1 MKPDKLTLSLL
12 FDCYGA
18 LLTEK
23 QRECFDLHCN
33 QDLTLAEIA
42 ELMGTSRQGVHDAV
56 SRAEAQLLRLEE
68 VTRCLA
74 RERRDQKIAAALEA
88 LARKVR
94 RALAE
99 REIPFD
105 RKRFSPHI
113 TLIRKA
119 SGKLPGILLRPAS
132 MTVSAVSLMR
142 SDRGKK
148 GMIYTELGAI
158 EAQRL
163 IDA

>member
-74 RERRDQKIAAALEA
+74 RERRDQKIAAVLEA
-88 LARKVR
+88 LAAELPERS
-94 RALAE
+94 AAQLSETAAAMLAAAQ
-99 REIPFD
+99 
-105 RKRFSPHI
+105 
-113 TLIRKA
+113 TLK
-119 SGKLPGILLRPAS
+119 
-132 MTVSAVSLMR
+132 
-142 SDRGKK
+142 
-148 GMIYTELGAI
+148 E
-158 EAQRL
+158 
-163 IDA
+163 